1 MDVKI
6 ISSFLFS
13 TNVLTNL
20 FLGNYI
26 YAVFFTLLFIIS
38 SIHHYINNNIT
49 FIFDQIALYLV
60 IIYGGY
66 YFIKHK
72 SDYSSFTYYLVLI
85 TFIACFILYYGG
97 KKYEKFCFHPQKD
110 CADTYH
116 ILMHLCA
123 SVGHHLI
130 AFV

>member
-1 MDVKI
+1 MNINV
-6 ISSFLFS
+6 ISSFLFL
-13 TNVLTNL
+13 TNTITNL
-20 FLGNYI
+20 FLSNYI
-26 YAVFFTLLFIIS
+26 YAICFSLLFITS
-38 SIHHYINNNIT
+38 VFHHKFNTNIT

-85 TFIACFILYYGG
+85 TFIACFVLYYGG
-97 KKYEKFCFHPQKD
+97 KKYENFCFHPRKD
-110 CADTYH
+110 CADAYH
-116 ILMHLCA
+116 TLMHLCA
-123 SVGHHLI
+123 SIGHHLI